1 MTDRAKDKN
10 EIINRFILVADGNTN
25 DLVYISILLQRF
37 QYHVCTAKTAAEA
50 LVMTTIAPPILV
62 VTAQFLPD
70 MSGYDLFL
78 RLKLDPRTS
87 EVPVVVITHAGDL
100 LTAQR
105 FREAGVAAC
114 LDKPVQVENLYT
126 AVQAAIESR
135 PRKNL
140 RITTVLPVTVN
151 GVLLS
156 RDAGECATV
165 LSEHG
170 IYIRTLKPAVVNTRL
185 TVTILVKNRLV
196 TVDAVVLYTY
206 GHGQGLFKEPGMG
219 LKFVRIDPED
229 REFIRQYI
237 REEITKGVAP
247 SAADRLVLPDNK

>member
-1 MTDRAKDKN
+1 MTDKKRDKS
-10 EIINRFILVADGNTN
+10 ETFNRFIMVVDGDTN
-25 DLVYISILLQRF
+25 DLVYISLLLQRF

-50 LVMTTIAPPILV
+50 LAMTVIAPPILV
-62 VTAQFLPD
+62 VTAQFLSD

-87 EVPVVVITHAGDL
+87 EVPVIVLTSAGDL

-114 LDKPVQVENLYT
+114 LDKPVQVEDLYP
-126 AVQAAIESR
+126 AIQAAIESR

-140 RITTVLPVTVN
+140 RITAVLPVTVN

-156 RDAGECATV
+156 TDKGECATV

-170 IYIRTLKPAVVNTRL
+170 TYIRTIKPAAVNTRL
-185 TVTILVKNRLV
+185 MITILVRNKLV
-196 TVDAVVLYTY
+196 SADAVVLYSY
-206 GHGQGLFKEPGMG
+206 GHGQDLFKEPGMG
-219 LKFVRIDPED
+219 LKFVRITPED
-229 REFIRQYI
+229 QEFIRQYI
-237 REEITKGVAP
+237 REEITRGVSP
-247 SAADRLVLPDNK
+247 SNTDRPVSPDRE

>member
-1 MTDRAKDKN
+1 MSDIANNKN
-10 EIINRFILVADGNTN
+10 EIMNRFIMVADGDTN

-50 LVMTTIAPPILV
+50 LAMTAIAPPVLV

-78 RLKLDPRTS
+78 RLKVDPRTS
-87 EVPVVVITHAGDL
+87 EVPVIVITHAGDL
-100 LTAQR
+100 ITAQR
-105 FREAGVAAC
+105 FRDAGVAAC
-114 LDKPVQVENLYT
+114 LDKPVQVEDLYP
-126 AVQAAIESR
+126 AVQSAIESR

-185 TVTILVKNRLV
+185 LVTILVKNRLV
-196 TVDAVVLYTY
+196 SVDAVVLYTY

-219 LKFVRIDPED
+219 LKFVRIDSED

-237 REEITKGVAP
+237 REEITRGVAP
-247 SAADRLVLPDNK
+247 STAENLVLPDNK

>member
-10 EIINRFILVADGNTN
+10 EIMNRFIMVADGDTN
-25 DLVYISILLQRF
+25 DLVYISLLLQRF
-37 QYHVCTAKTAAEA
+37 QYHVCTAKTAAETLA
-50 LVMTTIAPPILV
+50 MTAIAPPILV

-87 EVPVVVITHAGDL
+87 EVPVIVLTHAGDL

-105 FREAGVAAC
+105 FREAGAAAC
-114 LDKPVQVENLYT
+114 LDKPVQVEDLYP
-126 AVQAAIESR
+126 AIQAAIESR

-156 RDAGECATV
+156 SDAGECATV

-170 IYIRTLKPAVVNTRL
+170 IYVRTLKPAVVNTRL
-185 TVTILVKNRLV
+185 LITILVKNRLV
-196 TVDAVVLYTY
+196 SADAVVLYAY
-206 GHGQGLFKEPGMG
+206 GHGRDLFKEPGMG
-219 LKFVRIDPED
+219 LKFVRITPED

-237 REEITKGVAP
+237 REEITRGVSP
-247 SAADRLVLPDNK
+247 SSTDRPVLPDGG

>member
-1 MTDRAKDKN
+1 MTERVKDKH
-10 EIINRFILVADGNTN
+10 EIMNRFIMVADGDTN
-25 DLVYISILLQRF
+25 DLVYTSIMLQRF

-50 LVMTTIAPPILV
+50 LAMTAIAPPVLV

-87 EVPVVVITHAGDL
+87 EVPVIVITHAGDL
-100 LTAQR
+100 LMAQR

-114 LDKPVQVENLYT
+114 LDKPVQVETLYT

-170 IYIRTLKPAVVNTRL
+170 IYIRTLKPALVNTRL
-185 TVTILVKNRLV
+185 LLTILVKNRLV
-196 TVDAVVLYTY
+196 SVDAVVLYTY

-219 LKFVRIDPED
+219 LKFVRIEPED

-237 REEITKGVAP
+237 REEITRGVAQ
-247 SAADRLVLPDNK
+247 SAADRLVLPDNE

>member
-1 MTDRAKDKN
+1 M
-10 EIINRFILVADGNTN
+10 VVDGDAN
-25 DLVYISILLQRF
+25 DLIYVSILLQRF
-37 QYHVCTAKTAAEA
+37 QYHVCTARTAAEA
-50 LVMTTIAPPILV
+50 LAMTAVAPPILV

-87 EVPVVVITHAGDL
+87 EVPFIVLTHAGDL
-100 LTAQR
+100 ITEQR
-105 FREAGVAAC
+105 FREAGAAAC
-114 LDKPVQVENLYT
+114 LDKPVQVEDLYP
-126 AVQAAIESR
+126 AVQKAIESR

-156 RDAGECATV
+156 SDAGECATV

-170 IYIRTLKPAVVNTRL
+170 IYIRTLKPSAVNAHL
-185 TVTILVKNRLV
+185 LVTILVKNRLV
-196 TVDAVVLYTY
+196 SVEAVVLHTY

-219 LKFVRIDPED
+219 LKFVHIAPED
-229 REFIRQYI
+229 REFIKQYI
-237 REEITKGVAP
+237 REEITRGVAP
-247 SAADRLVLPDNK
+247 SSTEYTF

>member
-1 MTDRAKDKN
+1 MADRTREKN
-10 EIINRFILVADGNTN
+10 ETMNRFIMVADGDTN
-25 DLVYISILLQRF
+25 DLVYISLLLQRF

-50 LVMTTIAPPILV
+50 LAMTSVAPPILV

-87 EVPVVVITHAGDL
+87 QVPVIVLTHAGDL

-114 LDKPVQVENLYT
+114 LDKPVQVEDLYP
-126 AVQAAIESR
+126 AIQSAIESR

-156 RDAGECATV
+156 SDTGECATV

-170 IYIRTLKPAVVNTRL
+170 IYIRTLKPAAVNTRL
-185 TVTILVKNRLV
+185 MLTVLVRNRLV
-196 TVDAVVLYTY
+196 SAEAVVLYSY
-206 GHGQGLFKEPGMG
+206 GQGQDLFKEPGMG
-219 LKFVRIDPED
+219 LKFVRIAPED

-237 REEITKGVAP
+237 REEITRGVSP
-247 SAADRLVLPDNK
+247 RSTDRPVLPDDW

>member
-1 MTDRAKDKN
+1 MTDRAKDKH
-10 EIINRFILVADGNTN
+10 EIMNRFIMVADGDTN
-25 DLVYISILLQRF
+25 DLVYISLLLQRF

-50 LVMTTIAPPILV
+50 LAMTAIAPPILV

-87 EVPVVVITHAGDL
+87 EVPVIVLTHAGDL

-114 LDKPVQVENLYT
+114 LDKPVQVEDLYP

-156 RDAGECATV
+156 SDAGECATV

-185 TVTILVKNRLV
+185 LITILVKNRLLSA
-196 TVDAVVLYTY
+196 DAVVIYTY
-206 GHGQGLFKEPGMG
+206 GHGRDLFKEPGMG
-219 LKFVRIDPED
+219 LKFVRITPED

-237 REEITKGVAP
+237 REEITRGVSP
-247 SAADRLVLPDNK
+247 SSADRPVLPDGG

>member
-10 EIINRFILVADGNTN
+10 EIMNRFIMVVDGDTN
-25 DLVYISILLQRF
+25 DLVYTSILLQRF

-50 LVMTTIAPPILV
+50 LAMTAIAPPVLV

-87 EVPVVVITHAGDL
+87 EVPVIVITHAGDL

-114 LDKPVQVENLYT
+114 LDKPVQVETLYT

-151 GVLLS
+151 GVLMS

-170 IYIRTLKPAVVNTRL
+170 IYIRTLKPALVNTRL
-185 TVTILVKNRLV
+185 LLTILVKNRLV
-196 TVDAVVLYTY
+196 SVDAVVLYTY

-219 LKFVRIDPED
+219 LKFVRIEPED

-237 REEITKGVAP
+237 REEITRGVAP

>member
-1 MTDRAKDKN
+1 MTERAKDKN
-10 EIINRFILVADGNTN
+10 EIMNRFIMVADGDTN
-25 DLVYISILLQRF
+25 DLVYTSILLQRF

-50 LVMTTIAPPILV
+50 LAMTAIAPPVLV

-87 EVPVVVITHAGDL
+87 EVPVIAITHAGDL
-100 LTAQR
+100 LTARR

-114 LDKPVQVENLYT
+114 LDKPVQVEALYT

-135 PRKNL
+135 PRKKL

-170 IYIRTLKPAVVNTRL
+170 IYIRTLKPALVNTRL
-185 TVTILVKNRLV
+185 PLTILVKNRLV
-196 TVDAVVLYTY
+196 SVDAVVLYTY

-237 REEITKGVAP
+237 REEITRGVAP
-247 SAADRLVLPDNK
+247 SAADRLVLPDNE

>member
-1 MTDRAKDKN
+1 MIDIAKDKN
-10 EIINRFILVADGNTN
+10 EIMNRFIMVADGDMN

-37 QYHVCTAKTAAEA
+37 HYHVCTAKTAAEA
-50 LVMTTIAPPILV
+50 LALTAIAPPVLV
-62 VTAQFLPD
+62 VTSQFLPD

-87 EVPVVVITHAGDL
+87 EVPVIVITNAGDL
-100 LTAQR
+100 LTAKR
-105 FREAGVAAC
+105 FRDVGVAAC
-114 LDKPVQVENLYT
+114 LDKPVKVEDLYP

-170 IYIRTLKPAVVNTRL
+170 IYIRTLKPAVVNSRL
-185 TVTILVKNRLV
+185 LVTILVKNRLLSM
-196 TVDAVVLYTY
+196 DAVVLYTY
-206 GHGQGLFKEPGMG
+206 GQGQGLFKEPGMG
-219 LKFVRIDPED
+219 LKFVRVDPED

-237 REEITKGVAP
+237 REEITRGVAP
-247 SAADRLVLPDNK
+247 SAADLPVLPENK